1 MKSITIKGSKR
12 ESVGKVATKAL
23 RNAGMVPCVIYGG
36 DNPVHFSAEEK
47 AFKKLVYTP
56 NVYTAS
62 LDVDGKKIAAILQD
76 IQFHP
81 VSDKI
86 LHVDFYQLIDDKEIT
101 MNIPVKLIG
110 TSPGVLNGGSLRFTN
125 RKLRVKA
132 LPANLPDAVIAD
144 ISSLKI
150 GSKLVVTSLETKN
163 YIFMHP
169 ENTVVVQVRTSRNA
183 SAEEEE
189 EAAAAAAAAETS
201 ETSEAATTA
210 AE

>member
-1 MKSITIKGSKR
+1 MKSISIKGSKR

-36 DNPVHFSAEEK
+36 KTPIHFSAEEK
-47 AFKKLVYTP
+47 AFKNLVYTP

-62 LDVDGKKIAAILQD
+62 IDVDGQKIAAILQD

-81 VSDKI
+81 VSEKI
-86 LHVDFYQLIDDKEIT
+86 LHVDFYQLFDDKEIT
-101 MNIPVKLIG
+101 MNIPVQLEG

-132 LPANLPDAVIAD
+132 LPANLPDFVSAN
-144 ISSLKI
+144 ISKLKI
-150 GSKLVVTSLETKN
+150 GNKLFVTSLATKD
-163 YIFMHP
+163 YTFMHP
-169 ENTVVVQVRTSRNA
+169 DNTVVVQVRTSRNA
-183 SAEEEE
+183 TIMVEDDDEETE
-189 EAAAAAAAAETS
+189 EATE
-201 ETSEAATTA
+201 ETA

>member
-36 DNPVHFSAEEK
+36 KTPIHFSAEEK
-47 AFKKLVYTP
+47 AFKNLVYTP

-62 LDVDGKKIAAILQD
+62 IDVDGQKIAAILQD

-81 VSDKI
+81 VSEKI
-86 LHVDFYQLIDDKEIT
+86 LHVDFYQLFDDKEIT
-101 MNIPVKLIG
+101 MNIPVQLEG

-132 LPANLPDAVIAD
+132 LPANLPDFVSAN
-144 ISSLKI
+144 ISKLKI
-150 GSKLVVTSLETKN
+150 GNKLFVTSLATKD
-163 YIFMHP
+163 YTFMHP
-169 ENTVVVQVRTSRNA
+169 DNTVVVQVRTSRNA
-183 SAEEEE
+183 TIMVEDDDEETE
-189 EAAAAAAAAETS
+189 EATE
-201 ETSEAATTA
+201 ETA